1 MSTILSDV
9 SPLELG
15 RRLMQVREL
24 AGMKQAELARRVTWS
39 PAVLSRIESGERPLS
54 ADELKS
60 VTDAIGTADAL
71 QLSDVLGRDWQ
82 IIPRPPLD
90 HPDQDLLW
98 DAEQTCRRLNALRTD
113 PHIRPAFERRFA
125 EYVEDLRHTCNLLL
139 RRDHQIAVVGPIGIG
154 KSTLICKAANLEVPT
169 ADGRAPVP
177 VLEVGGGGI
186 TVCEVHIRTGREH
199 GIVIDP
205 CTDNEIRAH
214 VTDFAEHILKSRTTS
229 ESDELGVNPDET
241 LGISREIE
249 RAIRNLASLKVK
261 REKGRDGKTV
271 RRDEAKELAHTISN
285 VREYVVEVLARMELH
300 RRDRRDLRYD
310 SAYGKSPLAW
320 LHYIFEQI
328 NNGSH
333 PEFSLPKRI
342 ELVVPDPLLGT
353 NDLSI
358 RFVDTKGIDRTAA
371 RADLERHLEEP
382 HTLAL
387 LCSGFNDAPSSAA
400 HLLLE
405 RAKQV
410 GVGNLETN
418 VALVVLPRPT
428 EALAMKDEDRTRVQT
443 AQEGYELKKEQVALA
458 LEPLGM
464 QGLAVSF
471 FNAFGDDPAELRS
484 FLLERLDKIR
494 ERFRSQIQETTRN
507 AATSLENH
515 EKEQVQEVLRAA
527 AGMMRTWVSKSST
540 VPPLAGSVQESL
552 MAQMRTAYAST
563 IRATI
568 RREGEW
574 HNLDYGHHLGFGSRR
589 LAVIALEPLVKGFTA
604 LTEVMEVN
612 PDYQE
617 ASNLIQQCRR
627 VLDVAFEE
635 LLRKAQIMGL
645 TLFKEALKLD
655 PSLWLNCEQE
665 WGQGSGYKGRVMNW
679 NSEWFGAQP
688 RRELEEEL
696 RGMVTREWEQVLA
709 RLSSLLDSDAPASA
723 AA

>member
-1 MSTILSDV
+1 MATMLSEV

-39 PAVLSRIESGERPLS
+39 PAVLSRIESGERPLTD
-54 ADELKS
+54 DELKA
-60 VTDAIGTADAL
+60 VTDAIGSPEAS
-71 QLSDVLGRDWQ
+71 QLSAVLGRDWQ

-98 DAEQTCRRLNALRTD
+98 DAEQTCRKLNALRSSPD
-113 PHIRPAFERRFA
+113 IRPAFEHRLT
-125 EYVEDLRHTCNLLL
+125 EYVDDLLQTSNLLL

-154 KSTLICKAANLEVPT
+154 KSTLICKATGLEVPT
-169 ADGRAPVP
+169 ADGGAPVP

-186 TVCEVHIRTGREH
+186 TVCEVHLRTGREH

-205 CTDNEIRAH
+205 CSDNEIRAH
-214 VTDFAEHILKSRTTS
+214 VTDFAEHILKGRAAP
-229 ESDELGVNPDET
+229 DADDLAVNPEET

-249 RAIRNLASLKVK
+249 RAIRNMASLKVR
-261 REKGRDGKTV
+261 REKGADGKTI
-271 RRDEAKELAHTISN
+271 RRDEAKELAQTATN
-285 VREYVVEVLARMELH
+285 VREYVVEVLTRMELH

-310 SAYGKSPLAW
+310 SAYGKSALAW
-320 LHYIFEQI
+320 LQDIFEQI
-328 NNGSH
+328 NNGSY

-342 ELVVPDPLLGT
+342 ELIVPDPLLGT

-443 AQEGYELKKEQVALA
+443 TQEGYELKKEQVALA

-471 FNAFGDDPAELRS
+471 FNAFGDDPAELRT

-494 ERFRSQIQETTRN
+494 ERFRSHIKETNRN
-507 AATSLENH
+507 AISSLENH
-515 EKEQVQEVLRAA
+515 AEQQVQEVLRAA
-527 AGMMRTWVSKSST
+527 AGMMRTWVSKYST
-540 VPPLAGSVQESL
+540 VPQLTGSVQDSL
-552 MAQMRTAYAST
+552 MVQMRAAYAST

-589 LAVIALEPLVKGFTA
+589 LAVLALEPVVKGFTSV
-604 LTEVMEVN
+604 TEVMEAN
-612 PDYQE
+612 PDYKE
-617 ASNLIQQCRR
+617 AANLIQQCRR

-665 WGQGSGYKGRVMNW
+665 WGQGSGYRGRVMNW
-679 NSEWFGAQP
+679 NSEWFAANP

-696 RGMVTREWEQVLA
+696 RVMITREWENVLA
-709 RLSSLLDSDAPASA
+709 RLSSLLDTDVEPSA